1 MSLINQII
9 LLQDVDNKLFEI
21 NKLLGDLPTKVQELT
36 EEEDSV
42 KISLENKESDL
53 KDTIVLISTNET
65 LVQTTSDKINSLK
78 DKLIDG
84 SISTNKEYDAMME
97 TIDFEKNLLDEKE
110 LELIELM
117 TKKENLSKEID
128 EDKASLDGIITE
140 LKSKKDDL
148 NVKMEEVSE
157 ENNALKIERDN
168 IAKDISEDIM
178 ETYMQIYNAREGVA
192 CSEILDNNS
201 FTNFHLSTVLII
213 SLFNFTMDCVITL
226 IPTAIAPSSGSNF
239 ELCNGAHPSELDT
252 PSLNIA
258 PGISFKNSAKS
269 SAPNDGFCN
278 SITFS

>member
-42 KISLENKESDL
+42 KISLENKENNL
-53 KDTIVLISTNET
+53 KDTTVLISTNET
-65 LVQTTSDKINSLK
+65 LVQTTAEKINSLK

-97 TIDFEKNLLDEKE
+97 TIDFEKNLLDQKE
-110 LELIELM
+110 SELIELM

-148 NVKMEEVSE
+148 NAKMEEVSE
-157 ENNALKIERDN
+157 ENNALKIEREN
-168 IAKDISEDIM
+168 IAKIFLK
-178 ETYMQIYNAREGVA
+178 
-192 CSEILDNNS
+192 IL
-201 FTNFHLSTVLII
+201 
-213 SLFNFTMDCVITL
+213 
-226 IPTAIAPSSGSNF
+226 
-239 ELCNGAHPSELDT
+239 
-252 PSLNIA
+252 
-258 PGISFKNSAKS
+258 
-269 SAPNDGFCN
+269 
-278 SITFS
+278 